1 MECNLLPM
9 HQLPPGKRARVK
21 TMNCRGNTRRR
32 MLDLGIIHGTEIELL
47 MRSPSGDPSAYFI
60 RGAVIALRADV
71 ASLIMVGIS
80 M

>member
-1 MECNLLPM
+1 M
-9 HQLPPGKRARVK
+9 HQLPPGEKARVK
-21 TMNCRGNTRRR
+21 IMNCRGKIRRR
-32 MLDLGIIHGTEIELL
+32 MLDLGIVHGTEIELL

-71 ASLIMVGIS
+71 ASQIMVGIS